1 MARRPK
7 KQHAHV
13 DERWLLTYADVITL
27 LFALFIVLF
36 SISVVNQ
43 SKFEALKAT
52 LAGAFDVGILD
63 GGSAVLP
70 ETKADTPA
78 PIVESV
84 PNVMDAS
91 SPLASVGVSNPNS
104 SPSQTVETAQLEE
117 VKRKIEEEAAQAG
130 FKGKITA
137 TVNERGLAIKIL
149 TDGVLFA
156 PGSDVLKPE
165 GARVLAPIASAL
177 IEIQNRVTIDGHTDS
192 DPIRTAWNPD
202 NRYLSTHR
210 ALSVETYMMSRGVPD
225 PRMTPNGYGDTQ
237 PAAPNDT
244 AANKQQNRRVE
255 MLVQREQGQPGSPLA
270 TPAGG

>member
-1 MARRPK
+1 MARRQK

-70 ETKADTPA
+70 ETRADTPA

-84 PNVMDAS
+84 PNVLDAS

-104 SPSQTVETAQLEE
+104 TPAQTVESQQLEE

-137 TVNERGLAIKIL
+137 TVNEKGLAIKIL
-149 TDGVLFA
+149 TDGVLFDS
-156 PGSDVLKPE
+156 GSAVLRPE
-165 GARVLAPIASAL
+165 GIAL
-177 IEIQNRVTIDGHTDS
+177 LRPVGVPLRELQNRITIDGHTDS
-192 DPIRTAWNPD
+192 DPISSAQFPS
-202 NRYLSTHR
+202 NRHLSSFR
-210 ALSVETYMMSRGVPD
+210 ALAVETYMMSLGIAD
-225 PRMTPNGYGDTQ
+225 PRMEAVGHGDTR
-237 PAAPNDT
+237 PVKSNDT

-255 MLVQREQGQPGSPLA
+255 MLVLREQGSPGSPLA
-270 TPAGG
+270 TPPGG

>member
-1 MARRPK
+1 MARRQK
-7 KQHAHV
+7 KQHAHA
-13 DERWLLTYADVITL
+13 DDRWLLTYADVITL

-84 PNVMDAS
+84 PNVLDAS

-104 SPSQTVETAQLEE
+104 TPAQTVESQQLEE
-117 VKRKIEEEAAQAG
+117 VKRRIEEEAAQAG

-137 TVNERGLAIKIL
+137 TVNEKGLAIKIL
-149 TDGVLFA
+149 TDGVLFDS
-156 PGSDVLKPE
+156 GSAVLRPEGVALLKPVGMPLRE
-165 GARVLAPIASAL
+165 L
-177 IEIQNRVTIDGHTDS
+177 QNRITIDGHTDS
-192 DPIRTAWNPD
+192 DPISSAQFPS
-202 NRYLSTHR
+202 NRHLSSFR
-210 ALSVETYMMSRGVPD
+210 ALAVETYMMSLGIAD
-225 PRMTPNGYGDTQ
+225 PRMEAVGHGDTR
-237 PAAPNDT
+237 PVKSNNT
-244 AANKQQNRRVE
+244 ASNKQQNRRVE
-255 MLVQREQGQPGSPLA
+255 MLVLREQGSPGSPLA
-270 TPAGG
+270 TPSGG